1 MTEGGPLASPYAR
14 QALSYAF
21 NYDALI
27 KGVYHGYARRAY
39 GPIPSTVL
47 GYDPHTFHYQTD
59 LAKAKALLQKAG
71 VKPGTVL
78 TYATTPA
85 FPGPQ
90 MGLILQAQ
98 LAQIGITLK
107 IQQLEEAAF
116 NDLFFGTESLSK
128 RPNLMEYSWWPDYND
143 PYDMAVTL
151 IASYNAGPNGNN
163 GGFYHN
169 KEVDALLAQMKN
181 ADREVIIRD
190 ARKLQ
195 DITGRLDPPDIWAC
209 EPAQATVF
217 ASSIQGYI
225 FNPVELRTF
234 YFYEMYRS

>member
-1 MTEGGPLASPYAR
+1 
-14 QALSYAF
+14 
-21 NYDALI
+21 
-27 KGVYHGYARRAY
+27 
-39 GPIPSTVL
+39 
-47 GYDPHTFHYQTD
+47 
-59 LAKAKALLQKAG
+59 
-71 VKPGTVL
+71 
-78 TYATTPA
+78 
-85 FPGPQ
+85 
-90 MGLILQAQ
+90 MGQILYAQ

-116 NDLFFGTESLSK
+116 NNLFFGTESLSK
-128 RPNLMEYSWWPDYND
+128 RPNLMVYSWWPDYND
-143 PYDMAVTL
+143 PYDMVVTL

-190 ARKLQ
+190 AKKLQ
-195 DITGRLDPPDIWAC
+195 DITGRLDPPAIWAC